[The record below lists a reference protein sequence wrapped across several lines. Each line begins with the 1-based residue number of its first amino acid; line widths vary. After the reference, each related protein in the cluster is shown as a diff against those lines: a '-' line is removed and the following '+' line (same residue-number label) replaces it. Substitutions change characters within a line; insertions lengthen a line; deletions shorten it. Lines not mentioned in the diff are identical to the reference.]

1 MGTFDL
7 AFPLSEEP
15 IKIIKFHWIAYIK
28 VVAKIFITAT
38 VLFILLFPTVPFW
51 WQTYY
56 GRIGIFIFFSVSVV
70 FLVKDF
76 WKKFATA
83 YIITGEKLVDVT
95 QEKVLKRVVTEIE
108 IENIEKIKIK
118 KNFLRRKL
126 FNVGDIIFG
135 LKNEVGI
142 LVFYNIRSPL
152 EVKKIINGLIEEKK
166 EIVNQRGEEC
176 RVEGEP
182 SAEEKVPLTVSYFGE
197 KLKQKNKE
205 NLKIVKKNKI

>member
-15 IKIIKFHWIAYIK
+15 IKIIKFHWIAYAK
-28 VVAKIFITAT
+28 VIAKIFITAA
-38 VLFILLFPTVPFW
+38 VLFALLFPTVPFW

-56 GRIGIFIFFSVSVV
+56 GRIGIFIFFSVSLA
-70 FLVKDF
+70 FLIKDF

-83 YIITGEKLVDVT
+83 YIITGEKLIDVT
-95 QEKVLKRVVTEIE
+95 QEKILKRVVTEIE

-118 KNFLRRKL
+118 KNFLRRK
-126 FNVGDIIFG
+126 FFDVGDIIFG

-166 EIVNQRGEEC
+166 EIVSQKGEEC
-176 RVEGEP
+176 RVEGEA
-182 SAEEKVPLTVSYFGE
+182 SSEEKVPLTVSYFGE
-197 KLKQKNKE
+197 KLKQKNQE